1 MPLLEVVNMPKLKAV
16 PLTLPPVQEPV
27 VPRIS
32 LSVAEA
38 AESVGLSVSHLY
50 TLMGEGRLR
59 FTKIGARRLI
69 PIAELQALVALP
81 PVA

>member
-1 MPLLEVVNMPKLKAV
+1 MPKRKAV
-16 PLTLPPVQEPV
+16 PLTLPSIQEPV
-27 VPRIS
+27 VPRVS
-32 LSVAEA
+32 LSVDEA
-38 AESVGLSVSHLY
+38 AESSGLSKSTLY
-50 TLMGEGRLR
+50 ALMGEGRLR